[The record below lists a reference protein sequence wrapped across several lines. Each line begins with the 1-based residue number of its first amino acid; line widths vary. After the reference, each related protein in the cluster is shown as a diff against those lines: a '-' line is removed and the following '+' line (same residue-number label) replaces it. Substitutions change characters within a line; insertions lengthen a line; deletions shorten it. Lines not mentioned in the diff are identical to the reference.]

1 MPLPRS
7 IAKLNRV
14 GLNRLTRH
22 IAPWAPSFGIVVHR
36 GRKSGKTF
44 RTPVNVFVRDN
55 AYVFALTYG
64 AGSDWVRNV
73 QAAGGCELITRRK
86 KVQLTAPRIEHS
98 DIRTDLPIFVRTI
111 LRVTKVHDYLIL
123 DRADRPGA

>member
-1 MPLPRS
+1 MPLPRA

-22 IAPWAPSFGIVVHR
+22 IAPWAPGFGVVVHR

-44 RTPVNVFVRDN
+44 RTPINVFVRDN

-64 AGSDWVRNV
+64 VQSDWVRNV
-73 QAAGGCELITRRK
+73 LAAGGCELVTRRK
-86 KVQLTAPRIEHS
+86 TVQLTAPRLEHTES
-98 DIRTDLPIFVRTI
+98 RNDLPLVARTI
-111 LRVTKVHDYLIL
+111 LRTTKVHDYLI
-123 DRADRPGA
+123 

>member
-22 IAPWAPSFGIVVHR
+22 IAPWAPGFGLVVHR

-44 RTPVNVFVRDN
+44 RTPVNVFVRDHT
-55 AYVFALTYG
+55 YVFALTYG
-64 AGSDWVRNV
+64 PSSDWVRNV
-73 QAAGGCELITRRK
+73 QAAGGCELVTRRK
-86 KVQLTAPRIEHS
+86 TVQLTAPRIEHS
-98 DIRTDLPIFVRTI
+98 DVRTDLPLVVRTI
-111 LRVTKVHDYLIL
+111 LRATKVHDYLIL
-123 DRADRPGA
+123 DQAG